1 MIDKQVSIAYPLADT
16 RSLSDAGRLEG
27 HLQGQYNFLGP
38 LYEQVLGLLR
48 ARIEAGEWSGGAPL
62 PGEAHLSR
70 DFGVSVGTMR
80 KAMDKL
86 VQERVVVRER
96 GRGTF
101 VKQTTSW
108 RDKQG
113 LRLCDDTGRPISAQI
128 ALVDSNAG
136 VATSAEMDGLRLR
149 SRLTM
154 APRVL
159 RLLREWR
166 SGGELLCKERITV
179 EESRF
184 PDLRDFTSKAG
195 ETLHDVYA
203 EQYRT
208 PIDRT
213 NWTIKPTISLDT
225 EGDKSEVMQSALFLR
240 LNRTAFDTNDIPAEL
255 CEQTYACDGR
265 LLQLTA

>member
-1 MIDKQVSIAYPLADT
+1 LT
-16 RSLSDAGRLEG
+16 G
-27 HLQGQYNFLGP
+27 HYNFSGP

-48 ARIEAGEWSGGAPL
+48 TRIESGEWAGGAPL

-101 VKQTTSW
+101 VKQTSSW
-108 RDKQG
+108 RANQG
-113 LRLCDDTGRPISAQI
+113 LRLCDDTGRPISPEI
-128 ALVDSNAG
+128 SLVKSTSGA
-136 VATSAEMDGLRLR
+136 ATTAEVDGLRLR
-149 SRLTM
+149 PGLSM
-154 APRVL
+154 GPRVL
-159 RLLREWR
+159 RLSREWR
-166 SGGELLCKERITV
+166 SGGHLLCKEKITV

-184 PDLRDFTSKAG
+184 PDLQDFSLRAG

-208 PIDRT
+208 LIDHT
-213 NWTIKPTISLDT
+213 NWTIKPTFSLDP
-225 EGDKSEVMQSALFLR
+225 EADKSEAMQSALFLR
-240 LNRTAFDTNDIPAEL
+240 LNRTAFDMKDIPAEL

-265 LLQLTA
+265 LFQLTA